1 MPHFIYVWSFLLLL
15 KCFYFLDHGPPT
27 RSSPRKRIPADADNI
42 NNGND
47 SSDDENILDYSSDD
61 FRDSDAQKDDGHNVK
76 LVEEKAVWSNPDVF
90 IMLTLN
96 MLWYM

>member
-1 MPHFIYVWSFLLLL
+1 MLL
-15 KCFYFLDHGPPT
+15 KCFYFLDYGPPT
-27 RSSPRKRIPADADNI
+27 RFSPRKRIPADADNI

-61 FRDSDAQKDDGHNVK
+61 FTDSDAQKDDGHNVK